1 MYKRNRWMM
10 ALAPMALG
18 LCVAGPSL
26 ADEHDGGKMHRSRM
40 HTERTY
46 RLHEMR
52 PVSPE
57 LQQLQNF
64 YSQSVAREEMI
75 AQQRDQFHRANAL
88 PLSETWGRMSVD
100 QMILSSRAR
109 QILRAH
115 DALPP
120 DAPMVALAPA
130 GTNVTVMF
138 DALGMPL
145 SQHTTYW
152 RGLAGTA
159 ADPNIRDLYTHTGRT
174 YETHTTWIG
183 NTRAFVSAH
192 PMCGEMVA
200 GLRQEIQPL
209 GAMNQDVLRR
219 FFEANFKEAHHMSAM
234 ANMLQDRGESRLAA
248 VFHQI
253 AADHSRSASMTQNL
267 LTQSGV
273 SVPQLSVE
281 PMDMPRSRAGAI
293 RHALEMHRAQL
304 PMVRQWAAQADNPTA
319 KSLLQ
324 QGVMVVE
331 SHIRMLEEQRR

>member
-1 MYKRNRWMM
+1 MHKRNRWMM
-10 ALAPMALG
+10 ALVPMAVG
-18 LCVAGPSL
+18 LSMAAPTL
-26 ADEHDGGKMHRSRM
+26 ADEHDGKMHRGNRM

-46 RLHEMR
+46 RLYEMR

-75 AQQRDQFHRANAL
+75 SQQRNQFHRANAL

-109 QILRAH
+109 QILRAN

-120 DAPMVALAPA
+120 QAPMVVMAPA

-138 DALGMPL
+138 DALGTPL
-145 SQHTTYW
+145 PQQTTHW
-152 RGLAGTA
+152 SGLAGTA
-159 ADPNIRDLYTHTGRT
+159 ADPHIRDLYTQTART
-174 YETHTTWIG
+174 YETHNTWIG
-183 NTRAFVSAH
+183 NTRAFVTTH
-192 PMCGEMVA
+192 PMYGEMVA

-209 GAMNQDVLRR
+209 GATNQDLLRR

-234 ANMLQDRGESRLAA
+234 ANMLQDRGDSRLAE

-267 LTQSGV
+267 LTQTGV
-273 SVPQLSVE
+273 SVPQLSVD
-281 PMDMPRSRAGAI
+281 PMPMPQSRAGAI
-293 RHALEMHRAQL
+293 RHALDMHRAQL

-319 KSLLQ
+319 KNLLQ

-331 SHIRMLEEQRR
+331 NHIRMLEDLRR